1 MSECTTFVYPFTYG
15 RTSWGKF
22 WQLWIKLHFIWFY
35 FLSFFL
41 AYYTIVISGCPRVCK
56 IHWQLIQVSCQI
68 NTTLLHKE
76 YLCTQLQLTLCNP
89 INCSPSSSSVHGIS
103 QQEYW
108 SGLPFP
114 LLGDLPHL
122 GTEPVSCMAGSSFS
136 VESLIKPLQVPYNN
150 KIFLISLSVPWI
162 TAAIHFTYSKC
173 VNEHTH
179 AYTIK
184 YTVAINLNS
193 SIKSTKQ
200 EKNKRFY
207 FMFTYSSSLC
217 RPDFL
222 TYHFLSLWR
231 IFNISCKADLL
242 ATNTLNFCLSEK
254 VYFSFNFED
263 VYNAKHFRLVNFVLI
278 TLEILHS
285 TFLLF
290 V

>member
-122 GTEPVSCMAGSSFS
+122 GIEPVSCMAGSSFS

-162 TAAIHFTYSKC
+162 TAAIHFTYS
-173 VNEHTH
+173 VLMSTHMHTQSNTLLLLIWTH
-179 AYTIK
+179 QLNQLSRRKIKGSTLCSLIPLLYVDLIFWHTIFFP
-184 YTVAINLNS
+184 Y
-193 SIKSTKQ
+193 
-200 EKNKRFY
+200 EE
-207 FMFTYSSSLC
+207 
-217 RPDFL
+217 FL
-222 TYHFLSLWR
+222 TFPVKQIYWQ
-231 IFNISCKADLL
+231 
-242 ATNTLNFCLSEK
+242 
-254 VYFSFNFED
+254 
-263 VYNAKHFRLVNFVLI
+263 LI
-278 TLEILHS
+278 P
-285 TFLLF
+285 
-290 V
+290 